1 MDGFTVYS
9 NRMIC
14 RIEFMSE
21 FSYGNT
27 VHTDA
32 PGTNHLLCSAARSDS
47 RIAEDFLQSLFHC
60 AS

>member
-1 MDGFTVYS
+1 MDGFAVYS

-27 VHTDA
+27 VHSDP
-32 PGTNHLLCSAARSDS
+32 PGANQLLCSAARCNAC
-47 RIAEDFLQSLFHC
+47 IAEDFLQSLFHD